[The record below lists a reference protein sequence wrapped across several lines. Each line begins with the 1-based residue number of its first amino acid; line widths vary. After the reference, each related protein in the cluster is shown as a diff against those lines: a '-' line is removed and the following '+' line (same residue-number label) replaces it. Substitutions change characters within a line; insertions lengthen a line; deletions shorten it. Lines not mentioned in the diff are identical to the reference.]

1 MNFTYIKQTNKTIK
15 SGKPEQ
21 IFLYWREFV
30 RNQKNIIIVFIRKR
44 FHKKEFVVDLR
55 KKTADRWHISC
66 QQTADS
72 NSKLV

>member
-30 RNQKNIIIVFIRKR
+30 RNQKNIIIVFLEKDST
-44 FHKKEFVVDLR
+44 KKNLLS
-55 KKTADRWHISC
+55 I
-66 QQTADS
+66 
-72 NSKLV
+72 